1 MTKKLLLIVAIAFTW
16 IAAPTAHAL
25 TVSAEGGWSSVSG
38 DAYTS
43 TKSSGTNY
51 GGALRMSVAPMIEAG
66 AFYKKGSV
74 DLNAGGST
82 GTQFYGLTVQGNL
95 PALFFVEGRLGMHSF
110 TGNDSSLGYGAGL
123 GYNFLSA
130 GIVKLSAVGAYQ
142 SAPYKA
148 SGSSTT
154 VSGTNFDINLRLTAG
169 F

>member
-1 MTKKLLLIVAIAFTW
+1 MTKKILLIVALAGSW
-16 IAAPTAHAL
+16 IAAPSAQAL
-25 TVSAEGGWSSVSG
+25 TVSAEGGWSSVGG
-38 DAYTS
+38 DAYNS
-43 TKSSGTNY
+43 AKSSGTNY
-51 GGALRMSVAPMIEAG
+51 GGALRMSLAPMIEAG

-110 TGNDSSLGYGAGL
+110 TGNDNALGYGAGL
-123 GYNFLSA
+123 GYNLLSA

-142 SAPYKA
+142 TAPYKA

-154 VSGTNFDINLRLTAG
+154 VAGSNIDINLRLTAG

>member
-1 MTKKLLLIVAIAFTW
+1 MTKKILLALALAGSW
-16 IAAPTAHAL
+16 IAAPAAHAI

-38 DAYTS
+38 AAYNS
-43 TKSSGTNY
+43 AKSSGTNY

-74 DLNAGGST
+74 DLNAGGNTS
-82 GTQFYGLTVQGNL
+82 TQFYGLTVQGNL

-110 TGNDSSLGYGAGL
+110 TGSDNAIGYGAGL

-142 SAPYKA
+142 SAPSKA

-154 VSGTNFDINLRLTAG
+154 VAGTNFDINLRLTAG